1 METNVPLEELVSK
14 VLDELKRL
22 NYSYHSLCLS
32 RGFYRK
38 LIAFAKEKQEEF
50 FSESLGA
57 GFLKKSC
64 GFDISIHKGA
74 MPKKFVMTV
83 RRIRILG
90 DFQLHGVIIRR
101 VIKKPA
107 YVKPPQFEHILLA
120 YDAECERNNYSK
132 IGMRGRMKRL
142 YFFVDY
148 ITSKKLQDVN
158 QITPAIL
165 SDYVKTIYRYHEK
178 SISAILTTLRTFLK
192 FLYLNEYTG
201 KDLSLDVPKPKKCYY
216 PAIPSIWK
224 AEDVKKV
231 LQSIDRGN
239 PIGKR
244 DYAILLLVAKLGIR
258 VGDLKALKLHDLN
271 WNTKTIEINQSKTGH
286 HVNYPI
292 LDDIGWA
299 LIDYLKN
306 SRPET
311 YSPFVFVRLIA
322 PYEAFAENANLHN
335 IICKYTRLAGIKM
348 PKGVKHGL
356 HSLRHALAS
365 TLLEQ
370 KTPLPVIS
378 AILGHLDSKST
389 NVYLQ
394 TDITGLRQCALD
406 PEEVFNYGK

>member
-1 METNVPLEELVSK
+1 METRVPIEELVTK

-38 LIAFAKEKQEEF
+38 FIAFAKEKQEKYF
-50 FSESLGA
+50 FESLGA
-57 GFLKKSC
+57 SFLKENY
-64 GFDISIHKGA
+64 GFDISTHKGA
-74 MPKKFVMTV
+74 MPGRIRTPL

-90 DFQLHGVIIRR
+90 DYQLHGVIIRR

-107 YVKPPQFEHILLA
+107 YVKPPQFDHILLA

-132 IGMRGRMKRL
+132 RGMRTKMQRL
-142 YFFVDY
+142 YFFIDY
-148 ITSKKLQDVN
+148 IASRKLQDVN

-192 FLYLNEYTG
+192 FLYLNEYTQ
-201 KDLSLDVPKPKKCYY
+201 KDLSLDVPKPKKYY
-216 PAIPSIWK
+216 SPAIPSVWK

-231 LQSIDRGN
+231 LQSVDRGS

-271 WNTKTIEINQSKTGH
+271 WNTKTIEVNQSKTGR
-286 HVNYPI
+286 HVSYPI

-311 YSPFVFVRLIA
+311 YSQFVFIRLMP
-322 PYEAFAENANLHN
+322 PYEAFGGNANLHN
-335 IICKYTRLAGIKM
+335 IISKYTRLAGIKI
-348 PKGVKHGL
+348 PKGAKHGM

-365 TLLEQ
+365 ALLEQ

-378 AILGHLDSKST
+378 AILGHLNSKST

-394 TDITGLRQCALD
+394 TGIEGLRQCALD
-406 PEEVFNYGK
+406 PEEVFNHEK